1 MNQTYIWLI
10 LYIIFGLLFISHS
23 FRTQMASQLASENHC
38 WAFRLQ
44 HSNTLC
50 ASVTEVKVNH
60 LLCTRWLRRP
70 PARCHYLVWWG
81 ARRQWGATPQP
92 HCTCP
97 MQGDDGERWAGV
109 SVDSRFKCVAPR
121 VFHMTHCQ
129 RWSHDEWWSRSLM
142 ASGPI
147 SVSTLIMDS
156 DDIIGGRH

>member
-1 MNQTYIWLI
+1 MITEAASPLP
-10 LYIIFGLLFISHS
+10 LPGLVRGAPAMRGDTSAPL
-23 FRTQMASQLASENHC
+23 
-38 WAFRLQ
+38 
-44 HSNTLC
+44 
-50 ASVTEVKVNH
+50 H
-60 LLCTRWLRRP
+60 LPYT
-70 PARCHYLVWWG
+70 
-81 ARRQWGATPQP
+81 
-92 HCTCP
+92 
-97 MQGDDGERWAGV
+97 GDDGERWAGV